1 MTSHTTTGDPSGGWT
16 GDPTGDPRKGA
27 TGEAAGGW
35 TGEVPPGRADA
46 VVAGAARVSD
56 ALMEVGEAAVAAV
69 LGAAAGAGRAARDIW
84 VADRPRRQMTRMARR
99 RRWLHRRGWWRV
111 AVILELIG
119 VGAWL
124 GGRAA
129 VRAVRGVP
137 AGAARGA
144 RTGWATG
151 RDRAQTRHSTRRGA
165 TGGPGPSWGTPGPAR
180 GPARDPASGPS
191 ADGSAGGSAGGSAP
205 AASPSRGDG
214 EVIVDAEVV
223 CGWPGCGTVLA
234 ADDPE
239 RLCPA
244 CRGGRPTGVDDV
256 QVSVEVTSPT
266 GTAPVTSP
274 TGTAWTR
281 GPAWTSEVLLEMADL
296 EAAADEARTPYERSL
311 TPEQLA
317 DFRRLKALREAG
329 YRGPVR
335 DGWPVAS
342 MDLDARRLT
351 PAQVEAAIAAG
362 GYPPEGRPWPGGGQA
377 PRPARTPQSPAGQ
390 VAGGPGQHDQ
400 QDGSGLPAGPGNDD
414 VQEDG
419 MTTSD
424 TTEMTITSGAGGT
437 SVTGGPRMGQ
447 QLTAV
452 GDLRAEVTELRT
464 YAETGIQMLQ
474 ALESWAA
481 GLPDQVAGA
490 QWSTEAVTAAAVGLA
505 EARTVEEVRS
515 GITGLLQAAAQA
527 EQLGEQLAAGGA
539 RKAVAGLRP
548 Q

>member
-1 MTSHTTTGDPSGGWT
+1 MTGQTHSSATHPGRPDA
-16 GDPTGDPRKGA
+16 A
-27 TGEAAGGW
+27 TGRRTDAPGFFGSGDADARADADEAIA
-35 TGEVPPGRADA
+35 PGRADA
-46 VVAGAARVSD
+46 VIAGAARVTD

-69 LGAAAGAGRAARDIW
+69 LGAAAGAGKAARDIW

-111 AVILELIG
+111 AVILELVG

-151 RDRAQTRHSTRRGA
+151 RDRAQARHSTRRGA
-165 TGGPGPSWGTPGPAR
+165 PGGAAGGQRTAWGSPGQAWSTGPGP
-180 GPARDPASGPS
+180 AS
-191 ADGSAGGSAGGSAP
+191 GGSAGGSAP

-214 EVIVDAEVV
+214 EVIVDAEVL
-223 CGWPGCGTVLA
+223 CGRPGCGTVLA

-244 CRGGRPTGVDDV
+244 CRQARADRGDDV
-256 QVSVEVTSPT
+256 QITVEVTSPT
-266 GTAPVTSP
+266 GTAPVTAGEEEIVP
-274 TGTAWTR
+274 VVETEV
-281 GPAWTSEVLLEMADL
+281 GP
-296 EAAADEARTPYERSL
+296 ARTPYERSL

-317 DFRRLKALREAG
+317 GFRRLKVLREAG

-342 MDLDARRLT
+342 MDIDARRLT

-377 PRPARTPQSPAGQ
+377 PRPARTPQSLAGLVVGGSAGQ
-390 VAGGPGQHDQ
+390 HGQHDQ
-400 QDGSGLPAGPGNDD
+400 QDGSGLPAGPGDEN
-414 VQEDG
+414 QEDG
-419 MTTSD
+419 MSTGTTD
-424 TTEMTITSGAGGT
+424 MTITSGAGGS
-437 SVTGGPRMGQ
+437 SVTGVSRMGG

-452 GDLRAEVTELRT
+452 GDLRAEVAELRT
-464 YAETGIQMLQ
+464 FAETGIQTLQ
-474 ALESWAA
+474 ALEAWAA

-490 QWSTEAVTAAAVGLA
+490 DWSTQAVTAAAVTLA

-515 GITGLLQAAAQA
+515 GITTLLAAAA
-527 EQLGEQLAAGGA
+527 EAERLGEQLAAGGA
-539 RKAVAGLRP
+539 RKGVAGLRP